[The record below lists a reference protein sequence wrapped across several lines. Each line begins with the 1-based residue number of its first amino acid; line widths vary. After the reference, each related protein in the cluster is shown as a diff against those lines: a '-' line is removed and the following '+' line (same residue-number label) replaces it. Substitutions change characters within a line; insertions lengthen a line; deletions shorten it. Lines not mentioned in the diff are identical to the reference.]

1 MGRNDKELNIGA
13 SKPKQRKMYHSPLS
27 GRKEFFDP
35 QGWTKYVQALE
46 RRTQR
51 LKSTSDM
58 DKYIKGNDGGNA
70 KNTRVF

>member
-13 SKPKQRKMYHSPLS
+13 SKPKMYHSSLS
-27 GRKEFFDP
+27 GRKKFLDP
-35 QGWTKYVQALE
+35 
-46 RRTQR
+46 R
-51 LKSTSDM
+51 LRDKQKTISDM